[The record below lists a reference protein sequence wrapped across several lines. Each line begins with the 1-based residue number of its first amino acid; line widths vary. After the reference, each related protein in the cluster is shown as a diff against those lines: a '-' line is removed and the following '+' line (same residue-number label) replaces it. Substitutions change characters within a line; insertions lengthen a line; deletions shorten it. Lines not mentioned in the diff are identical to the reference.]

1 MPFGAPLQ
9 WPGDSLIAES
19 PEIPARRVLA
29 QHPVPVIAVADDG
42 AILFANTAFAEV
54 LGCSRDAVTAISY
67 DDICSA
73 LPADETLF
81 AVTRLSPDTIGGL
94 LQLGRATLFV
104 KMRRSAIV
112 GDAGPGPVTLFEGMV
127 ERLSRLAEPRG
138 APRLRRP
145 AAGAGTGTN
154 QTSDVSRLR
163 GSE

>member
-94 LQLGRATLFV
+94 F
-104 KMRRSAIV
+104 RSQTGNTFRQDAQV
-112 GDAGPGPVTLFEGMV
+112 GDSRRRWPG
-127 ERLSRLAEPRG
+127 
-138 APRLRRP
+138 
-145 AAGAGTGTN
+145 
-154 QTSDVSRLR
+154 VSHAV
-163 GSE
+163 